1 MSRSTP
7 ADPAEAKKP
16 RGLLAR
22 FFGHSAVRYLIVGG
36 LSFAVDFG
44 LLVLLREVFRWD
56 VGIASATA
64 FLSSLVFNFLVQRKF
79 SFDSAHR
86 THVSMIRYG
95 LLVVTNTLAT
105 VFIVQLLTPTILGYM
120 GGKVISTAAMMVW
133 NFFLYQ
139 HWVFG
144 KKPAHHGPHEH
155 KHLPPVP
162 DEAQSP
168 SQSQSQEPT
177 VQESAVQEPKAET
190 AAAKPAADLERTG
203 SEPV

>member
-1 MSRSTP
+1 MSRTTP
-7 ADPAEAKKP
+7 AGATAAKKP
-16 RGLLAR
+16 RGLLAK

-44 LLVLLREVFRWD
+44 LLVLLREVFHWQ

-79 SFDSAHR
+79 SFESTHR

-95 LLVVTNTLAT
+95 ILVVANTLAT
-105 VFIVQLLTPTILGYM
+105 VLIVQLLTPTVLGYM
-120 GGKVISTAAMMVW
+120 GGKVVSTAAMTVW

-144 KKPAHHGPHEH
+144 KKPAHHGAHEH
-155 KHLPPVP
+155 KHLLAGP
-162 DEAQSP
+162 DGTAAESARAAESAESAPP
-168 SQSQSQEPT
+168 SQDPQRTQP
-177 VQESAVQEPKAET
+177 ES
-190 AAAKPAADLERTG
+190 
-203 SEPV
+203 S

>member
-1 MSRSTP
+1 MSRATP
-7 ADPAEAKKP
+7 AGPTEAKKP

-36 LSFAVDFG
+36 LSFTVDFA

-95 LLVVTNTLAT
+95 LLVVANTLAT
-105 VFIVQLLTPTILGYM
+105 VLIVELLTPTVLGYM

-144 KKPAHHGPHEH
+144 KKPTHHGPHEH
-155 KHLPPVP
+155 RHLPAGP
-162 DEAQSP
+162 DETQAQ
-168 SQSQSQEPT
+168 
-177 VQESAVQEPKAET
+177 APKAEAEAEAT
-190 AAAKPAADLERTG
+190 KPPADLERTG
-203 SEPV
+203 SESS

>member
-1 MSRSTP
+1 MSRTTP
-7 ADPAEAKKP
+7 ADTAAAEKP
-16 RGLLAR
+16 RGLLAK

-44 LLVLLREVFRWD
+44 LLVLLHEVFHWE

-79 SFDSAHR
+79 SFESTHR

-95 LLVVTNTLAT
+95 ILVVANTLAT
-105 VFIVQLLTPTILGYM
+105 VLIVQLLTPTVLGYM
-120 GGKVISTAAMMVW
+120 GGKVISTAAMTVW

-155 KHLPPVP
+155 KHLLAEP
-162 DEAQSP
+162 AGTQSP
-168 SQSQSQEPT
+168 AEDAAEPPAEPAPASKDPGRT
-177 VQESAVQEPKAET
+177 LPES
-190 AAAKPAADLERTG
+190 
-203 SEPV
+203 S

>member
-1 MSRSTP
+1 MSRTTP
-7 ADPAEAKKP
+7 ADTAAAEKP
-16 RGLLAR
+16 RGLLAK

-44 LLVLLREVFRWD
+44 LLVLLHEVFHWE

-79 SFDSAHR
+79 SFESTHR

-95 LLVVTNTLAT
+95 ILVVANTLAT
-105 VFIVQLLTPTILGYM
+105 VLIVQLLTPTVLGYM
-120 GGKVISTAAMMVW
+120 GGKVISTAAMTVW

-155 KHLPPVP
+155 KHLLAEP
-162 DEAQSP
+162 AGTQSP
-168 SQSQSQEPT
+168 AEDAAEP
-177 VQESAVQEPKAET
+177 A
-190 AAAKPAADLERTG
+190 PASKDPERTLPE
-203 SEPV
+203 SS

>member
-1 MSRSTP
+1 MSRTTP
-7 ADPAEAKKP
+7 ADTAAAEKP
-16 RGLLAR
+16 RGLLAK

-44 LLVLLREVFRWD
+44 LLVLLHEVFHWE

-79 SFDSAHR
+79 SFESTHR

-95 LLVVTNTLAT
+95 ILVVANTLAT
-105 VFIVQLLTPTILGYM
+105 VLIVQLLTPTVLGYM
-120 GGKVISTAAMMVW
+120 GGKVISTAAMTVW

-155 KHLPPVP
+155 KHLLADP
-162 DEAQSP
+162 AGTQSP
-168 SQSQSQEPT
+168 AEDAAEDAAEP
-177 VQESAVQEPKAET
+177 AT
-190 AAAKPAADLERTG
+190 ASKDPERTLPE
-203 SEPV
+203 SS